1 MGDAVYDEVEIE
13 DMEFVKEK
21 NTFFYPC
28 PCGDKFEITFGVC
41 IPVLQ
46 QAREHAPARCHVCV
60 CVCVRA
66 RACVCERALV
76 HAACMTRTLIC
87 DVLQTCRRIA
97 GRRRHCAVPELFTAA
112 EGHL

>member
-46 QAREHAPARCHVCV
+46 QA
-60 CVCVRA
+60 
-66 RACVCERALV
+66 
-76 HAACMTRTLIC
+76 
-87 DVLQTCRRIA
+87 
-97 GRRRHCAVPELFTAA
+97 
-112 EGHL
+112 

>member
-1 MGDAVYDEVEIE
+1 MLPGEARQAPAAMGDAVYDEVEIE

-60 CVCVRA
+60 CVCVCVCVRACLRA
-66 RACVCERALV
+66 RTRACSVYDTHVDMRCPAN
-76 HAACMTRTLIC
+76 M
-87 DVLQTCRRIA
+87 
-97 GRRRHCAVPELFTAA
+97 
-112 EGHL
+112 